1 MLGEAVVDTTFS
13 IEMTSKH
20 HVKTLTLANDTHM
33 PVLVEGDL
41 GELQE
46 VTLVEGDVLEFVGTN
61 GVLRIDVRD
70 AHLETALRQHRQRVN
85 RGSEVGSPTN
95 TITLKDVKK

>member
-1 MLGEAVVDTTFS
+1 MLDEVVGYTTFS
-13 IEMTSKH
+13 IEMTSKQ
-20 HVKTLTLANDTHM
+20 HVKRLTLANDTHM

-46 VTLVEGDVLEFVGTN
+46 VTLVEGDVLEFVGTH

-70 AHLETALRQHRQRVN
+70 AHLETALQQHRQQVN
-85 RGSEVGSPTN
+85 RGSEVGSLTN
-95 TITLKDVKK
+95 TITRKDVKK